1 VNMMRLNVVR
11 TLSRAQKQQGS
22 LEKKR
27 NVSKTL
33 PAAAASK
40 NQAISSTVLQSPTK
54 ARLLASLPPK
64 NMLQKRWSSTSSRRY
79 SDISPAPLSQAI
91 FKGHDKENNGG
102 RSAPFL
108 TRAELKQSK
117 RVVIKMGSAVITRA
131 DGQGLA
137 LGRLAA
143 IIEQIAEIQNQGREC
158 IVVTS
163 GAVAFGKQKLGQE
176 LLMSMSMRETLSSVD
191 RSSELKSIAQHELK
205 RPNAAVGQSGLMALY
220 EAMFRNYGLI
230 VGQVLVTKQDFINDD
245 TRGQLFN
252 TLREML
258 ALNIIPIINTND
270 AVSPPPAET
279 TAPGVLNITDN
290 DSLASR
296 VAVDVGADLAILMSD
311 VDGIYDRP
319 PKEDGA
325 NLLPYYNPNRAQN
338 IQFGAKSDYGTGG
351 MESKVQSACY
361 ALDHGCTVIICNG
374 MKYNTIRNIM
384 AAQNIGTMFT
394 PLEFSPKANVECLA
408 KNARQGSRRMVSL
421 LPEQRADI
429 IRHLAGSLLTNERE
443 ILAANEKDLAAA
455 QARGLTGP
463 MYDRL
468 VLTRAKL
475 EDLAKG
481 LNQIADSSITNVG
494 RVVRRTKISSS
505 LEVVQKTVP
514 IGVLMVIFESR
525 PDALPQVA
533 SLAIASANGLLMKGG
548 KEATHSNKALMGL
561 VSEALGRHGCSDAI
575 SLVSGRD
582 EVSDLLKLD
591 SYIDLIIPRGSNE
604 LVKSIKERSK
614 SIPVLGHADGIC
626 HTYLDQHA
634 DLEKSIKIVVDA
646 KTDYPAACNAME
658 TLLVHERLL
667 DSDIFY
673 KVCKALKEA
682 GVEIFSGPR
691 LSQTLTFGPPEAAKL
706 AFEYGGLA
714 CTVELV
720 GSMEEAVDH
729 IHKYGSSHTDVIVTE
744 DQETAEKF
752 LGSVDSACVF
762 HNTSSRFADG
772 FRLGLGAEVGIST
785 GRIHARGPVGVEG
798 LLTTKWEVR
807 GEADTARE
815 YAKGEKAF
823 VHEVMPLEDPPRS
836 VEDNIKWE
844 EVLEAK
850 IVVDQPD
857 NEVDQLEAEKT
868 Y

>member
-1 VNMMRLNVVR
+1 
-11 TLSRAQKQQGS
+11 
-22 LEKKR
+22 
-27 NVSKTL
+27 
-33 PAAAASK
+33 
-40 NQAISSTVLQSPTK
+40 
-54 ARLLASLPPK
+54 
-64 NMLQKRWSSTSSRRY
+64 
-79 SDISPAPLSQAI
+79 
-91 FKGHDKENNGG
+91 
-102 RSAPFL
+102 
-108 TRAELKQSK
+108 
-117 RVVIKMGSAVITRA
+117 MGT
-131 DGQGLA
+131 
-137 LGRLAA
+137 
-143 IIEQIAEIQNQGREC
+143 
-158 IVVTS
+158 
-163 GAVAFGKQKLGQE
+163 
-176 LLMSMSMRETLSSVD
+176 
-191 RSSELKSIAQHELK
+191 
-205 RPNAAVGQSGLMALY
+205 
-220 EAMFRNYGLI
+220 
-230 VGQVLVTKQDFINDD
+230 
-245 TRGQLFN
+245 
-252 TLREML
+252 
-258 ALNIIPIINTND
+258 
-270 AVSPPPAET
+270 
-279 TAPGVLNITDN
+279 LNITDN

-296 VAVDVGADLAILMSD
+296 VAVDINADLAILMSD

-319 PKEDGA
+319 PKDDGA
-325 NLLPYYNPNRAQN
+325 QLLHYFNPKNTN
-338 IQFGAKSDYGTGG
+338 KIKFGDKSNFGTGG
-351 MESKVQSACY
+351 MESKVKSAGF
-361 ALDHGCTVIICNG
+361 ALDHGCSVIICNG

-384 AAQNIGTMFT
+384 AGENIGTMFS
-394 PLEFSPKANVECLA
+394 PLEVEGTSVSVLA
-408 KNARQGSRRMVSL
+408 KNARSGSRKLNSLAPEDRAEIIRYLASSL
-421 LPEQRADI
+421 LNYEV
-429 IRHLAGSLLTNERE
+429 E
-443 ILAANEKDLAAA
+443 IMEANEKDLDAAR
-455 QARGLTGP
+455 ARGITGP
-463 MYDRL
+463 MFDRL
-468 VLTRAKL
+468 ALSRSKL
-475 EDLAKG
+475 ESLSIG
-481 LNQIADSSITNVG
+481 LMQIADSSITNVG

-548 KEATHSNKALMGL
+548 KEAVHSNKALMSL

-582 EVSDLLKLD
+582 EVADLLKLD

-626 HTYLDQHA
+626 HTYLDQYA

-658 TLLVHERLL
+658 TLLVHESLL
-667 DSDIFY
+667 DSDVFY

-714 CTVELV
+714 CTVEVV

-752 LGSVDSACVF
+752 LGAVDSACVF

-815 YAKGEKAF
+815 YAKGEKAY

-836 VEDNIKWE
+836 VEENIKWE

-850 IVVDQPD
+850 ILVEQPD
-857 NEVDQLEAEKT
+857 TELEQLEAEKT
-868 Y
+868 N

>member
-1 VNMMRLNVVR
+1 MRE
-11 TLSRAQKQQGS
+11 TLSR
-22 LEKKR
+22 
-27 NVSKTL
+27 
-33 PAAAASK
+33 
-40 NQAISSTVLQSPTK
+40 
-54 ARLLASLPPK
+54 
-64 NMLQKRWSSTSSRRY
+64 
-79 SDISPAPLSQAI
+79 
-91 FKGHDKENNGG
+91 
-102 RSAPFL
+102 
-108 TRAELKQSK
+108 
-117 RVVIKMGSAVITRA
+117 
-131 DGQGLA
+131 
-137 LGRLAA
+137 
-143 IIEQIAEIQNQGREC
+143 
-158 IVVTS
+158 
-163 GAVAFGKQKLGQE
+163 GA
-176 LLMSMSMRETLSSVD
+176 LSSVD

-245 TRGQLFN
+245 TRK
-252 TLREML
+252 EML

-279 TAPGVLNITDN
+279 TMPGVLNITDN

-394 PLEFSPKANVECLA
+394 PLEITGANVEGLA
-408 KNARQGSRRMVSL
+408 RNARQGSRRMVSL

-429 IRHLAGSLLTNERE
+429 IRHLAGSLLTSERE

-481 LNQIADSSITNVG
+481 LNQIADSSLTNVG
-494 RVVRRTKISSS
+494 RVVRRTKISNS

-548 KEATHSNKALMGL
+548 KEASHSNKCLMKF
-561 VSEALGRHGCSDAI
+561 VREALGQFGCADAI
-575 SLVSGRD
+575 SLVSSRD
-582 EVSDLLKLD
+582 EVDDLLKLD
-591 SYIDLIIPRGSNE
+591 NYIDLIIPRGSNE
-604 LVKSIKERSK
+604 LVRSIKERSK

-626 HTYLDQHA
+626 HTYLDEHC
-634 DLEKSIKIVVDA
+634 DLEKAIKIVVDA

-658 TLLVHERLL
+658 TLLVHESLL
-667 DSDIFY
+667 SSDHFY
-673 KVCKALKEA
+673 HICNALKKA
-682 GVEIFSGPR
+682 DVEIFSGPR
-691 LSQTLTFGPPEAAKL
+691 LSNWLTFGPQRAEKFAK
-706 AFEYGGLA
+706 EYGGLA
-714 CTVELV
+714 N
-720 GSMEEAVDH
+720 
-729 IHKYGSSHTDVIVTE
+729 Y
-744 DQETAEKF
+744 
-752 LGSVDSACVF
+752 SA
-762 HNTSSRFADG
+762 
-772 FRLGLGAEVGIST
+772 
-785 GRIHARGPVGVEG
+785 
-798 LLTTKWEVR
+798 
-807 GEADTARE
+807 
-815 YAKGEKAF
+815 
-823 VHEVMPLEDPPRS
+823 
-836 VEDNIKWE
+836 
-844 EVLEAK
+844 
-850 IVVDQPD
+850 
-857 NEVDQLEAEKT
+857 
-868 Y
+868 